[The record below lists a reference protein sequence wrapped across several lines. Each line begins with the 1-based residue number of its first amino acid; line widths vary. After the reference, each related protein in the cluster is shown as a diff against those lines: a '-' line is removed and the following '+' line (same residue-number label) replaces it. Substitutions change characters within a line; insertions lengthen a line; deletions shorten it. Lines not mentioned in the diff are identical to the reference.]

1 MCDVLGPPQR
11 TCPFQRY
18 HVYRSRNTILVF
30 GIDKVKKEYSCLK
43 IPKKEE
49 VLELQE
55 GEQRFPLDQLEP
67 HLASLRRDGL
77 EEVALRASGLVG
89 FIRFTGGY
97 YLILIK
103 SHKKVGRIG
112 HHFVLSIEST
122 ALVPLFND
130 ASKEEKNFKDQFHKL
145 NLSKDFY
152 YSYSYELSRT
162 MQQNLADA
170 KSTGPKLRPL
180 FLETDP
186 NKHHRFV
193 WNHYHMT
200 PFFAKEGW
208 QHWCLSIIHGFFGN
222 TRCSSFGWSFSV
234 ALIARRSR
242 FYAGTRYR
250 KRGLNVHGQV
260 GNDVET
266 EQLLCDDSTRNFASG
281 HVMSFVQIRGSVPL
295 FWSQEAAAY
304 NPKPPVVYPRCD
316 PTLSATRKHF
326 VDLLERYG
334 TPQLVVNLM
343 KAKKVDS
350 YEVRLSKHFESAI
363 ERMNRE
369 LPPEVRIMYRPFDM
383 KNHAKSNNS
392 IFEVFSRLAESVVTR
407 VGFFHTKLGLEGKP
421 ERLQNGVVRTNCV
434 DCLDRTNVLQFF
446 VGLEVMKQQLTA
458 MSLLPEPK
466 MDFESQAVLVLSELY
481 DVMGDHV
488 ALQYAG
494 SIAHKKYQLLGSR
507 PRMMPTSKELL
518 TSIHR
523 HYHNSFTDS
532 EKQASQNLF
541 LGLYQPSKHPPM
553 EKLDCDS
560 WLHHQPLE
568 DDYTPGG
575 WWLEPLRRHQESMAP
590 LLSDQEQYQVKL
602 SPEDLRK
609 WFQQVHKTQKYTHFE
624 KLLANVDATF
634 AFVQINPGHRPLRKL
649 RAASRSGPPLT
660 LKSTACP
667 TPLAPEVLAVYK
679 AYVGRIKL
687 AKFDAVLPK
696 FRSVFLEE
704 APKRVAPGDALK
716 LYEDMKRLL
725 RKLRK
730 QRTDEKGS
738 KSLKEK
744 YEKLVR
750 SLPLHS
756 DMPRIQSAQAPLRHA
771 QASGSAAPMT
781 PQPAKTLSWEG
792 DASLALCR
800 YCHQV
805 FALTPSTSAPALCPR
820 HQRRERQLQKFV
832 QGPEREEPSTK
843 LPPPS
848 AEKPWQGW
856 TRAWGSAKE
865 KEKCQGEEDTTN
877 KAQAED
883 PKAARLEL
891 LRPYIFPHG
900 PLPTPKT
907 GQELGL
913 PSWYLAPSSSPPSV
927 RSHMAQPLQPRA
939 KSGITKDKSKV
950 RRNSNAGHTLGAHV
964 RTPSANLASP
974 KAEMVGRSIFGNVVQ
989 LIEDLK

>member
-1 MCDVLGPPQR
+1 
-11 TCPFQRY
+11 
-18 HVYRSRNTILVF
+18 
-30 GIDKVKKEYSCLK
+30 
-43 IPKKEE
+43 
-49 VLELQE
+49 
-55 GEQRFPLDQLEP
+55 
-67 HLASLRRDGL
+67 
-77 EEVALRASGLVG
+77 
-89 FIRFTGGY
+89 
-97 YLILIK
+97 
-103 SHKKVGRIG
+103 
-112 HHFVLSIEST
+112 
-122 ALVPLFND
+122 
-130 ASKEEKNFKDQFHKL
+130 
-145 NLSKDFY
+145 
-152 YSYSYELSRT
+152 
-162 MQQNLADA
+162 
-170 KSTGPKLRPL
+170 
-180 FLETDP
+180 
-186 NKHHRFV
+186 
-193 WNHYHMT
+193 
-200 PFFAKEGW
+200 
-208 QHWCLSIIHGFFGN
+208 
-222 TRCSSFGWSFSV
+222 
-234 ALIARRSR
+234 
-242 FYAGTRYR
+242 
-250 KRGLNVHGQV
+250 
-260 GNDVET
+260 
-266 EQLLCDDSTRNFASG
+266 
-281 HVMSFVQIRGSVPL
+281 
-295 FWSQEAAAY
+295 
-304 NPKPPVVYPRCD
+304 
-316 PTLSATRKHF
+316 
-326 VDLLERYG
+326 
-334 TPQLVVNLM
+334 
-343 KAKKVDS
+343 
-350 YEVRLSKHFESAI
+350 
-363 ERMNRE
+363 
-369 LPPEVRIMYRPFDM
+369 
-383 KNHAKSNNS
+383 
-392 IFEVFSRLAESVVTR
+392 
-407 VGFFHTKLGLEGKP
+407 
-421 ERLQNGVVRTNCV
+421 
-434 DCLDRTNVLQFF
+434 
-446 VGLEVMKQQLTA
+446 MKQQLTA

-805 FALTPSTSAPALCPR
+805 FALTPSTRVRQPFAPDISA
-820 HQRRERQLQKFV
+820 
-832 QGPEREEPSTK
+832 
-843 LPPPS
+843 
-848 AEKPWQGW
+848 
-856 TRAWGSAKE
+856 GS
-865 KEKCQGEEDTTN
+865 DN
-877 KAQAED
+877 S
-883 PKAARLEL
+883 R
-891 LRPYIFPHG
+891 
-900 PLPTPKT
+900 
-907 GQELGL
+907 
-913 PSWYLAPSSSPPSV
+913 SSSRDRSV
-927 RSHMAQPLQPRA
+927 RSRAPSFRRPARRSPGRAGRGPGAVPRRKRSARARKTPQTRRRRRIPRRRGWSCCGPTSSPMGPCRRPRPDRSWAYPAGTWHHPRARRRCAATWRSPCSPVPRAASRRTRA
-939 KSGITKDKSKV
+939 KSAATAT
-950 RRNSNAGHTLGAHV
+950 RA
-964 RTPSANLASP
+964 TPSEPTCERPAPTWPRPKRRWWAAASS
-974 KAEMVGRSIFGNVVQ
+974 AMWFS
-989 LIEDLK
+989 